1 MKLSKGFTLVLCL
14 LVAAFLVATTFAQET
29 TAGLQGTVKDPQG
42 AVVPK
47 ATVEVTSPALIGV
60 KKLETD
66 AGGYYRFA
74 NLPPGPYSIT
84 VTADGFRTLKQSGI
98 TLEAGHLPSIDL
110 TLQVGATEQTIEVS
124 SAAPLVDVAQSK
136 VQTNITQDTL
146 ASIPKGES
154 YQSIIQFAPGSR
166 QEPLQAPTGG
176 NAIGNGSYSN
186 HQGTN
191 QGNGFQIDGAS
202 NSENS
207 YLVEGM
213 ETASAF
219 DGSSAANVPMEFIQ
233 EVQMKT
239 SGFEAEY
246 GGALG
251 GVVNVIQKR
260 GSDTWHGSIFTYYQ
274 GDRFNSA
281 PDRTLRTDPTT
292 SSDAET
298 RTPQGYQ
305 FYQPKKDHY
314 SVVEPGFELGG
325 FLVKNRL
332 WAFVSSVPRIANLTR
347 TVNFVPAAPTPGAR
361 AFREAINTYYT
372 LGRLD
377 YMATQ
382 KIRLFGSWQYGY
394 ERGSGTSLPTADD
407 AYGLSNGSA
416 TSKVDNFNGGIGYVA
431 PNVIY
436 GTGADITISPNL
448 VATTRFGY
456 FYQDYSDRGLP
467 SGVRYIYRN
476 TNYPYVAADANK
488 ATAAFRSLSNEA
500 LPGAPWVNSY
510 SYSNIGANA
519 QTVYDKFWRRS
530 LSQDLA
536 YFKRAFGTHNV
547 KVGYNFNQNR
557 NNALTGAFNTADIYV
572 AYGIPYTAA
581 TASGITNCQ
590 AINAANQ
597 TAYGTTGGAAG
608 STCMGNWGTVNMRD
622 AYTGGNVAG
631 TNHALYAQDS
641 WTVGRGVTIN
651 AGIRME
657 KEAIPSYTSGL
668 KGVAFDWSQKAAP
681 RLGAAWDVF
690 NNGKMKLYGSFGYF
704 YQIMNLQLARGSW
717 GGDYWHDCV
726 YALDNYDYTQLVP
739 VRSGASYCPPGGSTQ
754 QATGTF
760 PAGSLRFIENLNYRI
775 PSNDPNSAG
784 SLGATGLIDPKLQPM
799 KQHEMVI
806 GSDFALKPTLGLEV
820 RYSRKRLDRTIEDAA
835 IWDPNNGETYYIVNP
850 GYSFNSMVPAA
861 YCNNCPANPKAIRNY
876 DGLETRL
883 TYRGTGKLFGSLSYT
898 YSRYYGNYAGL
909 TSTDQSDSNLGGA
922 RNGANS
928 DRAFDEPYMSF
939 DANGKPINGPLS
951 TDRPNT
957 FKGYGAYRLKWWK
970 GETLLG
976 VFQQLYSG
984 TPLSSYVSVWG
995 APVFA
1000 EGRGNWANVTRDAS
1014 GNWVLNGSSARRTP
1028 MFSQTDFSLAQQF
1041 HISKNNERLMVGFEA
1056 NISNIFNQHS
1066 PVDYNGNLMG
1076 GGGASQIQPFSCG
1089 GKLYPADPGTNCVTG
1104 QSFDYAAIMKGYN
1117 FISVANAPEPDG
1129 EGGYQNST
1137 KILNGMYGVPYLW
1150 QSPRSMRFKFKFTF

>member
-1 MKLSKGFTLVLCL
+1 MRFNKGWTLVLCL
-14 LVAAFLVATTFAQET
+14 LVAALFVATTFAQET
-29 TAGLQGTVKDPQG
+29 TGGLQGTVKDPQG

-47 ATVEVTSPALIGV
+47 ATVEVTSPTLIGV
-60 KKLETD
+60 KKMETD
-66 AGGYYRFA
+66 SGGYYRFT
-74 NLPPGPYSIT
+74 NLPPGAYTIT
-84 VTADGFRTLKQSGI
+84 VTAQGFRTLKQTGI
-98 TLEAGHLPSIDL
+98 VLEVGKVPTMDL
-110 TLQVGATEQTIEVS
+110 ALEVGATEQTIEVS

-136 VQTNITQDTL
+136 VQTNITEDQL
-146 ASIPKGES
+146 NSIPKGES

-166 QEPLQAPTGG
+166 QEPLQAPSGG

-260 GSDTWHGSIFTYYQ
+260 GSDQWHGSVFTYYQ

-281 PDRTLRTDPTT
+281 PNRTLRSNPG
-292 SSDAET
+292 SAPVVGT
-298 RTPQGYQ
+298 RTPADFE
-305 FYQPKKDHY
+305 FYQAKKDHY
-314 SVVEPGFELGG
+314 AVVEPGFELGG
-325 FLVKNRL
+325 YIVKERL
-332 WAFVSSVPRIANLTR
+332 WSFVSSVPRVASLTR
-347 TVNFVPAAPTPGAR
+347 TVNFAANAPVPGGR
-361 AFREAINTYYT
+361 SFHESINTYYT

-377 YMATQ
+377 YLATQ

-394 ERGSGTSLPTADD
+394 ERGAGTSLPGADSP
-407 AYGLSNGSA
+407 YGQKNSSA
-416 TSKVDNFNGGIGYVA
+416 TSNVDNFNGGIGYVA

-436 GTGADITISPNL
+436 GTGADITINPNL

-456 FYQDYSDRGLP
+456 FYQDYQDRGLP
-467 SGVRYIYRN
+467 SGVRYIYRD
-476 TNYPYVAADANK
+476 TNYPYTASNASL
-488 ATAAFRSLSNEA
+488 ATADFRSLSGTA
-500 LPGAPWVNSY
+500 LPGAPFINSY
-510 SYSNIGANA
+510 GYSNIGINQ
-519 QTVYDKFWRRS
+519 QTVFDKFWRKS
-530 LSQDLA
+530 LSQDVA
-536 YFKRAFGTHNV
+536 YFKRGFGTHNV
-547 KVGYNFNQNR
+547 KIGYNFNQNR

-572 AYGIPYTAA
+572 GYGLPYTAA
-581 TASGITNCQ
+581 TAAGIANCA
-590 AINAANQ
+590 AINAANL
-597 TAYGTTGGAAG
+597 TAYGTTGGGSG
-608 STCMGNWGTVNMRD
+608 STCQGNWGTVNLRD
-622 AYTGGNVAG
+622 VSTSGNVAG

-657 KEAIPSYTSGL
+657 KETIPSYTPGL
-668 KGVAFDWSQKAAP
+668 KGVSFDWTQKAAP

-726 YALDNYDYTQLVP
+726 YALDSYDYTQLIP
-739 VRSGASYCPPGGSTQ
+739 TRGASGSYCPPGGADQ
-754 QATGTF
+754 QATGAF
-760 PAGSLRFIENLNYRI
+760 SSGSMRFIENLNYRT
-775 PSNDPNSAG
+775 PSNDPTSVG
-784 SLGATGLIDPKLQPM
+784 SLGATGLIDPNLKPM

-806 GSDFALKPTLGLEV
+806 GSDFALNPTLGLEV
-820 RYSRKRLDRTIEDAA
+820 RYSRKRLDRTIEDAS
-835 IWDPNNGETYYIVNP
+835 IFDQNNGETYYIVNP
-850 GYSFNSMVPAA
+850 GYGFNSSVPGAF
-861 YCNNCPANPKAIRNY
+861 CNNCPANPKAIRNY

-909 TSTDQSDSNLGGA
+909 TSTDQSDSNLGGG

-939 DANGKPINGPLS
+939 DATGKPINGPLS

-995 APVFA
+995 APVYVA
-1000 EGRGNWANVTRDAS
+1000 GRGNWANVTRDAS
-1014 GNWVLNGSSARRTP
+1014 GNWVLNGVSARRTP
-1028 MFSQTDFSLAQQF
+1028 MFSQTDFSFVQQF
-1041 HISKNNERLMVGFEA
+1041 HVSKTNERLMAGFEA
-1056 NISNIFNQHS
+1056 NITNVFNQHS

-1076 GGGASQIQPFSCG
+1076 GGGASQIQPFACG
-1089 GKLYPADPGTNCVTG
+1089 STGTNCVAD
-1104 QSFDYAAIMKGYN
+1104 QNFDYAAIMKGYD
-1117 FISVANAPEPDG
+1117 FITTANAPEPDG
-1129 EGGYQNST
+1129 EGGFRPST

-1150 QSPRSMRFKFKFTF
+1150 QSPRTMRFKFSFTF